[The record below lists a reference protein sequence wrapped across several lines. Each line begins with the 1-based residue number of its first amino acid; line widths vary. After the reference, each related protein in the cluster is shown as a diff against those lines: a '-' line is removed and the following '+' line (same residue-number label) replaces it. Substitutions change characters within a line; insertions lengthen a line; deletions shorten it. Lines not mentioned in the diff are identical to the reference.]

1 MRDKRR
7 NRIMEKRDKLF
18 IFDIGGVFVKLDPAS
33 RDRAILQAGDTDLSF
48 RYSDAP
54 EAIFR
59 DFRLGRSTEPDY
71 VRKLADM
78 FAVSSDR
85 IYEAEHAYVA
95 EGYGEFIDF
104 VRRLRRHHRVVCLS
118 NNQAI
123 HWRYISENLLG
134 RGYFDHEYLS
144 HEMCLEKPDHMI
156 FQEVSR
162 TERCSDKEV
171 IYVDDIEENIIAARK
186 IGWQH
191 CIVHRDPVETA
202 RMLEALAADKPLN

>member
-1 MRDKRR
+1 MAKQ
-7 NRIMEKRDKLF
+7 DKLF

-33 RDRAILQAGDTDLSF
+33 RDRAISQVGNTALSF

-54 EAIFR
+54 ETIFR
-59 DFRLGRSTEPDY
+59 DFRLGRIAESDY
-71 VRKLADM
+71 VHNLAEM
-78 FAVSSDR
+78 FSVSPDR
-85 IYEAEHAYVA
+85 IYEAERAYVA

-134 RGYFDHEYLS
+134 HGYFDREYLS
-144 HEMCLEKPDHMI
+144 HEMGLEKPDHMI

-162 TERCSDKEV
+162 TERCSEKEV
-171 IYVDDIEENIIAARK
+171 VYVDDIEENIIAARK

-191 CIVHRDPVETA
+191 CIVHRDPVETTG
-202 RMLEALAADKPLN
+202 MLKALAADEPLN